1 MDQGMTSS
9 PGGSSGGVS
18 FKATDEDKA
27 TISISLPTSILKDQK
42 HLQNVIETINNTLLR
57 SPDVSSEGQEDKNKC
72 GDLNEDAM
80 ARINM
85 SPSGKVTSVPVS
97 VLTSKA
103 NRKRYFSSDT
113 AEPFAGGQQIEST
126 PEGLVQNVVLTQAPA
141 KAGMEWEAKKPEN
154 PGTMDWSTG
163 VQQQAGP
170 QQPIKL
176 TEFESSIN
184 LQPFEATQKQ
194 DTAVKQPFPFT
205 LEAKPQ
211 QGFTGSNANVNSFI
225 AQQLNNTIA
234 GTTSNAEVYGEAAAT
249 EPTTAV
255 NYPGILA
262 ATQQTPQ
269 SPVTVYNVVQQGG
282 QEEVYNATVQST
294 FNTAAVQPPV
304 TVYNSSNAPSVSVF
318 STSSE
323 PVVSVFSPP
332 SQTVEYTPQ
341 PQQGNNAYGSSSQ
354 QQLSGA
360 TSQLLSNSA
369 QDAMADFNN
378 AVAAQQIDNNTQPP
392 VKLFA
397 IPPAQPNVSVFNAV
411 QQAQP
416 AVSVFSAPQ
425 QTTVFSA
432 VQQAGEPAV
441 SGFDNVQSGQTSA
454 TGFVTMSQAQ
464 PVVSM
469 FSTSSQPTVTV
480 FEDNSSQHCFNATP
494 AVTAMSINNPT
505 PTSFSSLIPGTAYVR
520 QEPQSVVTFS
530 SQSSSQG
537 SFTTLASQV
546 QTTTSLG
553 QPVTVFSLSLPKSSS
568 VASEGVLSMETT
580 TQCNTTMYSVPL
592 ATSLVT
598 TQPQSE
604 VGKGHPT
611 VYVLPTT
618 SVMSSNV
625 NQTAPLQQFTL
636 VSNQENTY
644 PTQTSYVENPQS
656 IVSPPQQNQ
665 ATPTFQAMDSSSLVN
680 VGQVASDSFSTTGDV
695 QMTSTMNTNIT
706 SPYSTASNMTSP
718 YSAHAATS
726 PNIAASPYSNQPS
739 ASPNIAVSPFSVPVA
754 SPNNIASPYSTP
766 ATPGT
771 LIGDQQHLNVDLG
784 SVSSG
789 TKSVASMDYEITDSP
804 STGIE
809 SNEQSEY
816 QKVATND
823 MAMFD
828 DTAAIQGDP
837 LLSETSAIIDVQK
850 DITDN
855 SGGGAAAV
863 AQEWKASEQMWGQ
876 SYDSMPPNS

>member
-42 HLQNVIETINNTLLR
+42 HFQNVIETINNTLLR
-57 SPDVSSEGQEDKNKC
+57 SPDVPSEGQEDKNKC
-72 GDLNEDAM
+72 GDLNEDGM
-80 ARINM
+80 ASMSSRINM

-141 KAGMEWEAKKPEN
+141 KASMEWEAKKPEN

-194 DTAVKQPFPFT
+194 DTAAKQQFPFT

-225 AQQLNNTIA
+225 AQQLNNTIT

-249 EPTTAV
+249 EPPTAV

-282 QEEVYNATVQST
+282 QEGVFNATVQST
-294 FNTAAVQPPV
+294 FNTAAAQPPV
-304 TVYNSSNAPSVSVF
+304 TVYNSSNEPSVSVF

-332 SQTVEYTPQ
+332 SQTVEYTTQ
-341 PQQGNNAYGSSSQ
+341 PQQGNNTYGSSSQ
-354 QQLSGA
+354 QQLSAA
-360 TSQLLSNSA
+360 TGQLLSNSA

-378 AVAAQQIDNNTQPP
+378 AVAAQQMDNNTQPA

-432 VQQAGEPAV
+432 V
-441 SGFDNVQSGQTSA
+441 
-454 TGFVTMSQAQ
+454 SQAQ
-464 PVVSM
+464 PVASM

-494 AVTAMSINNPT
+494 AVTAMSINNPA
-505 PTSFSSLIPGTAYVR
+505 PTSFSNLIPGTSFVR
-520 QEPQSVVTFS
+520 QDQQPQSVVTFS
-530 SQSSSQG
+530 SQPSSQG
-537 SFTTLASQV
+537 SFTTQASEV

-568 VASEGVLSMETT
+568 VASGGVLSMETT

-604 VGKGHPT
+604 MGKGQPT

-644 PTQTSYVENPQS
+644 PTQSSYVENPQG
-656 IVSPPQQNQ
+656 IVSPPQQHQ
-665 ATPTFQAMDSSSLVN
+665 APPTFQAMDNSSLVN
-680 VGQVASDSFSTTGDV
+680 VGQGASDSFSTTGDV
-695 QMTSTMNTNIT
+695 QMTSTMNANIT

-739 ASPNIAVSPFSVPVA
+739 ASPNIAASPFSVPAA

-809 SNEQSEY
+809 SNEQGEY
-816 QKVATND
+816 QKVVATND

-855 SGGGAAAV
+855 SGGGATAV